1 MPPKRPSAPNPVE
14 YTYTHPKGSSVEY
27 SIPHPEPISTHSYHI
42 AGILVHVHGLDELP
56 ANSTQV
62 ATLFLLHPRLQTAAC
77 MVPFAAHIITNYY
90 AQEGPTTTGLI
101 AVSFDQ
107 RNHGTR
113 LVDELANEAW
123 RTGNDRHAIDMF
135 SQFAGTAVDAS
146 VVLDY
151 LAGYIFP
158 EGERTIVKNMVM
170 GVSLGGHAV
179 WHLLMRD
186 HRFDAAIV
194 VVGCPDYTRLM
205 ADRARLSKRKTWL
218 EGQGREFLGSRD
230 WPASLMAEVERRD
243 PAGVV
248 TGVLARGS
256 RPGEESWEKKMS
268 ADEMRRLR
276 PEMEKWFGG
285 KRVLLLSGGADK
297 LVSYKFSEPFV
308 TWLKS
313 AVAKDGWFAD
323 GDVYLKDVVYEG
335 IGHEVPPEMVQEMLP
350 FINDSMREG
359 DRKQRRSSR
368 L

>member
-1 MPPKRPSAPNPVE
+1 
-14 YTYTHPKGSSVEY
+14 
-27 SIPHPEPISTHSYHI
+27 
-42 AGILVHVHGLDELP
+42 
-56 ANSTQV
+56 
-62 ATLFLLHPRLQTAAC
+62 
-77 MVPFAAHIITNYY
+77 
-90 AQEGPTTTGLI
+90 
-101 AVSFDQ
+101 
-107 RNHGTR
+107 
-113 LVDELANEAW
+113 
-123 RTGNDRHAIDMF
+123 
-135 SQFAGTAVDAS
+135 
-146 VVLDY
+146 
-151 LAGYIFP
+151 
-158 EGERTIVKNMVM
+158 VKNMVM